1 MVTLNHGKYGSSARI
16 TLATLQSIIPE
27 QLLFVRSTTLADK
40 GCVGWNGMGWKDG
53 TEIDVCSRIVKKQQV
68 YSYIPDHRTI
78 CGESQPLRIP
88 PRPCDD
94 IILRARGV
102 PSDQYPSYYG
112 NTAPL
117 THSLAHMQAQEQESC
132 SCTSLP
138 LPLPPPIWRGA
149 FLPPAGWRQQLA
161 LRPVPRPEPALIKLR
176 TCNRKTRRKRRNSST
191 TAPGCVCRY

>member
-1 MVTLNHGKYGSSARI
+1 MVTLNHGKCGSSARI
-16 TLATLQSIIPE
+16 TLAILQSIIPE

-53 TEIDVCSRIVKKQQV
+53 TEIDVCSRIVKKQV

-88 PRPCDD
+88 PRPCDA

-112 NTAPL
+112 NTVPL

-132 SCTSLP
+132 SCTPYFAAAAVATAHMAGGFSSSGWLAP
-138 LPLPPPIWRGA
+138 TARPPSGS
-149 FLPPAGWRQQLA
+149 PP
-161 LRPVPRPEPALIKLR
+161 
-176 TCNRKTRRKRRNSST
+176 
-191 TAPGCVCRY
+191 